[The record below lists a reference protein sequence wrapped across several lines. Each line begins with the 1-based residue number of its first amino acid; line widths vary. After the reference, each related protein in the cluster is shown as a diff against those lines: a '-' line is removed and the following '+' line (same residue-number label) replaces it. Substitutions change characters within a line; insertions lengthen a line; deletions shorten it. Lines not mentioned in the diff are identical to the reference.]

1 MDADYQ
7 QGFDDGADWLQY
19 QETELRR
26 RFDDAMSNTAHGYY
40 MRENHMKTSE
50 MIQSKFLKKEDFET
64 PKVLTIKDC
73 TLEEVGD
80 DTRWVL
86 AFKEAA
92 KGLVLNVTKIR
103 QLEAAFGHDTDLWV
117 GNKVKLSHDP
127 NVAYAGK
134 IVGGIALLT
143 PPKTGAKPP
152 VAPPPADPDFDQEI
166 PF

>member
-1 MDADYQ
+1 MDDYQ
-7 QGFDDGADWLQY
+7 QGFDDGADWWQFQAL
-19 QETELRR
+19 ELRR
-26 RFDDAMSNTAHGYY
+26 QFDEAMSNTAHGYY
-40 MRENHMKTSE
+40 MRENHMKTSD

-103 QLEAAFGHDTDLWV
+103 QLEAAFGHDTDHWI
-117 GNKVKLSHDP
+117 GNRVKLAHDP

-134 IVGGIALLT
+134 IVGGISLQT
-143 PPKTGAKPP
+143 PPKGAAP
-152 VAPPPADPDFDQEI
+152 VAPPPPPVVDPDFDQEV